1 MQLRLP
7 ADTVQRRSSKL
18 HNGLTCEMEG
28 VAMPARMIALG
39 TTIGIGAGSILGVAL
54 GDVPIGIGFGIGI
67 GLAGAVAV
75 NEFKKR

>member
-1 MQLRLP
+1 
-7 ADTVQRRSSKL
+7 
-18 HNGLTCEMEG
+18 MEG